1 MSFITSSIIG
11 GIQGLER
18 RAQRSECAPEGL
30 RTGRNNRHQR
40 SKPSQ
45 PEDHRHRGD
54 GRPGSH
60 DMGRGRSWDG
70 SNHRGGNGRRRRDL
84 RGGYPHRLPQPLH
97 STAGSTAAAGLT
109 GCVSALHSASMMSQ
123 YSPAYQFQLQ
133 QGQQAAARQ
142 ASAMGVT
149 GSGGTAKALQQYAQN
164 YAGTAFTNA
173 SNLYSQNF
181 QRLLSTAQLGEGAAT
196 TAGQAGLQAAEY
208 GGTLNENAA
217 QYAGTAGMQGAEY
230 AGNADINAENLTAQ
244 NTLSGAGYLANTQIG
259 AQQALAQGDLGAAS
273 AWNGML
279 GGIGSAAN
287 TLAFG
292 GLGTNAS
299 GGLSWSPSNLATNL
313 WGGGSGGGGGNPYA
327 NSPGSNTWTP
337 YGPIA
342 PPQTRIPAGG

>member
-1 MSFITSSIIG
+1 MPSLVTSIIG
-11 GIQGLER
+11 GFQGASAAHNAAGALQKGYGQ
-18 RAQRSECAPEGL
+18 AGTTVTNAVNQVNPGIIDTAATAGQGVTTAAGAAG
-30 RTGRNNRHQR
+30 TGATTAAGTGAAGAT
-40 SKPSQ
+40 SAA
-45 PEDHRHRGD
+45 DT
-54 GRPGSH
+54 
-60 DMGRGRSWDG
+60 
-70 SNHRGGNGRRRRDL
+70 L
-84 RGGYPHRLPQPLH
+84 TGYLSPYM
-97 STAGSTAAAGLT
+97 TAGSTAAAGLT
-109 GCVSALHSASMMSQ
+109 AASQPFTASMMSQ
-123 YSPAYQFQLQ
+123 YSPAYQLQLQ

-164 YAGTAFTNA
+164 YSGTAFSNA
-173 SNLYSQNF
+173 ANIYNQNF
-181 QRLLSTAQLGEGAAT
+181 QRLATVAGMGQSAAT

-208 GGTLNENAA
+208 GGTLGENAA
-217 QYAGTAGMQGAEY
+217 QYAGTAGMTGAEY

-287 TLAFG
+287 TLALG